1 MDTSADTNLLD
12 VSGIVQGLLTEY
24 DSCETVAISVAFQ
37 NHLYG
42 CLSVIEQQT
51 DESEVLLDLSSDDS
65 WTTLGIEYG
74 FLPDPRATYRGS
86 ATYKSVMTDLLSR
99 IIPQPNLDQFEEA
112 LFTRMKETDAKY
124 FQAAL
129 VSAELDPTLLTE
141 IAALLDHPLEDSK
154 IKGAKVDPVK
164 KKKGLLYTRSTK
176 GKTAPAVT
184 VPKGLAKT
192 RRRKG
197 VVL

>member
-1 MDTSADTNLLD
+1 MDISIDM
-12 VSGIVQGLLTEY
+12 SGIIQTLLTEY
-24 DSCETVAISVAFQ
+24 ESCDKVAISVAFQ

-86 ATYKSVMTDLLSR
+86 ATYKSVMTALLSR
-99 IIPQPNLDQFEEA
+99 IIPQPDLDLLEDA
-112 LFTRMKETDAKY
+112 LFGRMKETDATY

-129 VSAELDPTLLTE
+129 VSAELDPALLTE

-154 IKGAKVDPVK
+154 IKGAKVDPIK
-164 KKKGLLYTRSTK
+164 KRKGLLYTRSTK
-176 GKTAPAVT
+176 AKTVPAIT

-192 RRRKG
+192 RRRKT
-197 VVL
+197 V